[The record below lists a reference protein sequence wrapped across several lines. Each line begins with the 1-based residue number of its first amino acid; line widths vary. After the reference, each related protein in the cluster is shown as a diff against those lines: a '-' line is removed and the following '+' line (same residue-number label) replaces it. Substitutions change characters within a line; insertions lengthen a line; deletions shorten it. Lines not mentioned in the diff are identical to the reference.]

1 MKRFSAFLLLFL
13 FICCGG
19 TGMVEI
25 GINDGPEKATLAGAG
40 DIGMRVLRID
50 IPESDDYTVLWEG
63 EQAVRVSVESSD
75 FISVTNRF
83 LEIEPGSYEDMRI
96 TVDSVRHIQDTI
108 EVMLVDTVCQFV
120 ADAFTAIVIEE
131 DDEFQL
137 VVGINTP
144 LWFDPGNQEIRPGH
158 VVFEGATL
166 KIYYD

>member
-1 MKRFSAFLLLFL
+1 MKRFFALLLLFL

-40 DIGMRVLRID
+40 DIAMRVLRID
-50 IPESDDYTVLWEG
+50 IPESGAYTVLWEG
-63 EQAVRVSVESSD
+63 EQEVLVSVESSD
-75 FISVTNRF
+75 FISVTNRY
-83 LEIEPGSYEDMRI
+83 LDIEPGSYENVRV
-96 TVDSVRHIQDTI
+96 TVDSVRHVQDTI
-108 EVMLVDTVCQFV
+108 EVMLVDTAYQFV
-120 ADAFTAIVIEE
+120 ADAFTDIVIEE

-144 LWFDPGNQEIRPGH
+144 LWFDPGSQEIRPGH
-158 VVFEGATL
+158 VAFEGATL